1 MERLV
6 QQMAN
11 GLIIGSTYAVVAIGF
26 SLVFTV
32 MRVVN
37 LSHPEIFMIGMFLA
51 LLIAVQVTQNLLVIL
66 VLVAL
71 GTALLGLLVE
81 RVALRPLQKQ
91 GVLMPLIGTAG
102 VSIFMQY
109 TVAAI
114 SGPDE
119 RAFPRLIP
127 LAGYWLGPVTL
138 TSWQLTNLGF
148 SILMLLAVSVYVR
161 RTRWGRATRAVAE
174 RPDVAA
180 AFGVDVNRVAQLS
193 VALATLLAGVAG
205 VSIALLYGVVSP
217 FVGGLYGLKSFVC
230 MLVAGNRHIEG
241 VMVVGLLLGI
251 IEALVT
257 GLVSANLRDA
267 ISFVLLIAILY
278 FRPKGLFGS
287 YDY

>member
-1 MERLV
+1 VERLL

-11 GLIIGSTYAVVAIGF
+11 GLIIGSTYAVVALGF

-37 LSHPEIFMIGMFLA
+37 LAHPEIFMIGMFLA
-51 LLIAVQVTQNLLVIL
+51 LLVAVHVTQNLIVIL
-66 VLVAL
+66 VLVAA
-71 GTALLGLLVE
+71 GTALLGLVVE
-81 RVALRPLQKQ
+81 RIALRPLQKQ
-91 GVLMPLIGTAG
+91 GILMPLIGTAG
-102 VSIFMQY
+102 ISIFLQY

-127 LAGYWLGPVTL
+127 LAGYSAGPVTV
-138 TSWQLTNLGF
+138 TSWQLTNFCF
-148 SILMLLAVSVYVR
+148 SILMMLAVSLYVR
-161 RTRWGRATRAVAE
+161 RTKLGRATRAVAE
-174 RPDVAA
+174 RPEVAA
-180 AFGVDVNRVAQLS
+180 AFGVDVNRVAQIS
-193 VALATLLAGVAG
+193 VALATLLAGLAG

-241 VMVVGLLLGI
+241 VMAVGLLLGVT
-251 IEALVT
+251 EALVT
-257 GLVSANLRDA
+257 GFISANLRDA
-267 ISFVLLIAILY
+267 ISFLLLIGILY

>member
-1 MERLV
+1 MERFL
-6 QQMAN
+6 QQIAN
-11 GLIIGSTYAVVAIGF
+11 GMIIGSTYAVVAIGF

-51 LLIAVQVTQNLLVIL
+51 LVIVSNVSQSLLVIL
-66 VLVAL
+66 PLVAV
-71 GTALLGLLVE
+71 GTALLGLVVE

-102 VSIFMQY
+102 ISIALQY

-127 LAGYWLGPVTL
+127 LAGFDLGPVVV
-138 TSWQLTNLGF
+138 TSWQLSNFVF
-148 SILMLLAVSVYVR
+148 SLIMLLAVSVYVR
-161 RTRWGRATRAVAE
+161 RTPWGRATRAVAE

-180 AFGVDVNRVAQLS
+180 AYGVDVNRVAQIS
-193 VALATLLAGVAG
+193 VALATLLAGLAG

-230 MLVAGNRHIEG
+230 MLVAGNRNIEG
-241 VMVVGLLLGI
+241 VMAVGLLLGVT
-251 IEALVT
+251 EALVT
-257 GLVSANLRDA
+257 GFVSANLRDA
-267 ISFVLLIAILY
+267 ISFILLIGILY